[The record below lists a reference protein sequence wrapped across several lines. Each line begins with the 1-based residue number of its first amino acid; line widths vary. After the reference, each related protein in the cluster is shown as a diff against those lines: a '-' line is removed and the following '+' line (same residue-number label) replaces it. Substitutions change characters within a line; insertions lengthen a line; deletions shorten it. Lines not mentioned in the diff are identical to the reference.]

1 MKTFPHVEDYLEV
14 ISGKRDLNSSLSS
27 SSYMFASFT
36 PIINLARYDVNF
48 LDSVTDATLGGTSL
62 TDRQAEL
69 AIKLVNKYQKQ
80 LMAKGIDIAS
90 IATPQYR
97 KSLRVI
103 DRTKS
108 ILLSDKHM
116 QVKFP
121 YDTKL
126 IDSLREFFKSSQG
139 GGKFDKQEKVW
150 NISLSEYNVNW
161 IVAWG
166 ESNNF
171 IIDDQ
176 LKSIMQNIL
185 AVEAQHHSIEL
196 TRVDGRL
203 CILNAP
209 ESMLEYLTENN
220 ITFDD
225 QDLVRLADTA
235 SVLAVT
241 ISPLVQKELDDQ
253 LGPEIAVFLTKRNY
267 ELAGDLEQLKRV
279 IDYANLVKRTVVVY
293 DPSPINSLQ
302 FYKDL
307 LGADC
312 VQISGNSQT
321 ITLEPGKDLLWT
333 HKSVNCTIPLLI
345 SHVGMIVGAEK
356 QIMLQNC
363 EKIIYYDKRLNQ

>member
-1 MKTFPHVEDYLEV
+1 MKTFPYVEDYLEV
-14 ISGKRDLNSSLSS
+14 ISGKRDLYSSVLSS
-27 SSYMFASFT
+27 SYVFASFT

-69 AIKLVNKYQKQ
+69 AIKLVNKYHKQ
-80 LMAKGIDIAS
+80 LAAKGIDIAN
-90 IATPQYR
+90 IGEPRYR
-97 KSLRVI
+97 KPLRVI

-108 ILLSDKHM
+108 IMLSDKHM

-121 YDTKL
+121 YDTKM
-126 IDSLREFFKSSQG
+126 IGALRDFFKNSQG

-161 IVAWG
+161 LLTWG

-185 AVEAQHHSIEL
+185 AVEAQHYSIEL

-209 ESMLEYLTENN
+209 ESMLEYLAEKN

-225 QDLVRLADTA
+225 ADLTRLADIA
-235 SVLAVT
+235 GVLGVT
-241 ISPLVQKELDDQ
+241 VSPAVQKELDDQ
-253 LGPEIAVFLTKRNY
+253 LGADVAVFLTKRNY
-267 ELAGDLEQLKRV
+267 ELSGDLQQLKRV
-279 IDYANLVKRTVVVY
+279 INYANLVKRAVVVY

-302 FYKDL
+302 FYQDL
-307 LGADC
+307 LGADR
-312 VQISGNSQT
+312 VQISGNSQS

>member
-14 ISGKRDLNSSLSS
+14 ISGKRDLNSSLLS

-97 KSLRVI
+97 KPLRVI

-108 ILLSDKHM
+108 ILLADKQM

-121 YDTKL
+121 YDAKM
-126 IDSLREFFKSSQG
+126 IENIREFFKTSQG
-139 GGKFDKQEKVW
+139 GGKFDKKEKVW
-150 NISLSEYNVNW
+150 NIELSEYNVNW
-161 IVAWG
+161 MVTWG
-166 ESNNF
+166 ENNSF

-185 AVEAQHHSIEL
+185 AAEEQHYSIEL
-196 TRVDGRL
+196 TRVDGKL
-203 CILNAP
+203 IILNAP
-209 ESMLEYLTENN
+209 DSMLEYLAEKN

-225 QDLVRLADTA
+225 QDLVRLADIS
-235 SVLAVT
+235 SVLGVVV
-241 ISPLVQKELDDQ
+241 SPAIQKELDDQ
-253 LGPEIAVFLTKRNY
+253 LGPDIAVFLTKRNY
-267 ELAGDLEQLKRV
+267 ELAGDLQQLKRV
-279 IDYANLVKRTVVVY
+279 INYANLVKRSVVVY

-307 LGADC
+307 LGADR
-312 VQISGNSQT
+312 VQLSGNSQN
-321 ITLEPGKDLLWT
+321 INLDDGKDLMWT